1 MDLSAFLT
9 LAERCAPSVDARS
22 LIEIVRTASD
32 FEPLSLTID
41 GRKRIKILAASKD
54 EAIAL
59 AMQTKVGKEEARL
72 GLAGLTFSDL
82 DKAGIDVAEAFEAC
96 SALRAAAQILNE
108 DPKHFTRARIAGV
121 QSAAR
126 AKPPTNNPLDGREE
140 HTIHQEERALADP
153 EPPPKKPWDVF
164 GSASGK
170 SLLVYE
176 APASSLR

>member
-1 MDLSAFLT
+1 MDISAFMT
-9 LAERCAPSVDARS
+9 FAERCAPSVDAQP
-22 LIEIVRTASD
+22 LIEIARTASD

-41 GRKRIKILAASKD
+41 GRKPIKILATSKD

-72 GLAGLTFSDL
+72 GLFGLTFADL
-82 DKAGIDVAEAFEAC
+82 DKAGIDVAEAFEPC
-96 SALRAAAQILNE
+96 SALRAAVQILNE

-121 QSAAR
+121 QGAAR
-126 AKPPTNNPLDGREE
+126 AKLAANNPSDRREE
-140 HTIHQEERALADP
+140 RPIHQEDRALP
-153 EPPPKKPWDVF
+153 EPAPPPKKPWDVF

-176 APASSLR
+176 APASSPR